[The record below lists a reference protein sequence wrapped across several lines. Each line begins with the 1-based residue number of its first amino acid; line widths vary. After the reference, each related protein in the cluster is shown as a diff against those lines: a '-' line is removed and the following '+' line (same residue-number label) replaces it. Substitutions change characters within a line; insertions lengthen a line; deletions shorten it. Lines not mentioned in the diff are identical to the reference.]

1 MHIVSKQPVPQRV
14 GKDEV
19 ARIDAETQAAEAKKS
34 SSKKEGASKAKVG
47 ATKKPA
53 KKTGVK
59 SKKK

>member
-1 MHIVSKQPVPQRV
+1 MKIITKQPVPQRV

-19 ARIDAETQAAEAKKS
+19 ARIDAETQAKAKKS
-34 SSKKEGASKAKVG
+34 KKVG
-47 ATKKPA
+47 AAKKPA